1 MIFIFLILLAAIMAA
16 FGIYGYLRGTLTMLI
31 SLGILWVAIFLVET
45 RPEQLLTYLNGMY
58 IGAMLVFKSGL
69 NDLASGNLDSAAA
82 KLESINKPFSGP
94 TADLGLLLIIIGA
107 IVAGFLASLLVK
119 KKRKPGIW
127 GAILGI
133 VYGYLVAAAVLPI
146 LGLPAG
152 LLPIP
157 FVRPFDPTMPE
168 TSAAPAEE
176 TTASG
181 DLLTTLSQP
190 GVVGMIATVI
200 TAGMAIFLLF
210 SVRRGS
216 KSGKRG

>member
-1 MIFIFLILLAAIMAA
+1 MIFVFLILLAAIMAV
-16 FGIYGYLRGTLTMLI
+16 FGIYGYLRGTVTMLV
-31 SLGILWVAIFLVET
+31 SLGILWIAIFLVET
-45 RPEQLLTYLNGMY
+45 RPEQLLTYLNGLY

-82 KLESINKPFSGP
+82 KLESINKPFTGP
-94 TADLGLLLIIIGA
+94 TADLGLLLIIVGA
-107 IVAGFLASLLVK
+107 VILGLLASLLLK

-127 GAILGI
+127 GAVLGI
-133 VYGYLVAAAVLPI
+133 VYGYLIAAAVLPI

-157 FVRPFDPTMPE
+157 FLRPFDPTMPE
-168 TSAAPAEE
+168 ASTAPADE
-176 TTASG
+176 TAESG

-190 GVVGMIATVI
+190 GVVSMIAMAI
-200 TAGMAIFLLF
+200 TASMAIFLLF

-216 KSGKRG
+216 KSSKRG